1 MRRSNRADY
10 KSATHL
16 ELEVISNRQAIAN
29 CQAIAIWQ
37 AITNWKDN
45 HARRGL
51 MAGMAIVV
59 QEIQGLFG
67 KLFIGIKPA

>member
-29 CQAIAIWQ
+29 CQAIANWQ

-45 HARRGL
+45 HDREAL
-51 MAGMAIVV
+51 IAAMATVV
-59 QEIQGLFG
+59 QQIQGLFG
-67 KLFIGIKPA
+67 KLFVGIKPA